1 MVEKSLY
8 CEHKGNYG
16 YRRIILD
23 LKIRSL
29 VVNHKKVQHLM
40 KAPGLS
46 AQIRRKRK
54 YSSYQ
59 GKGGKKVENLHLT
72 PVRSIKT
79 NGKVLYGCDRVC
91 HSSKQSKSL
100 LVIVLDGFDS
110 EINAYNLST

>member
-29 VVNHKKVQHLM
+29 VVNHKNVQRLM

-46 AQIRRKRK
+46 AQIQRKRK
-54 YSSYQ
+54 NSSYQ
-59 GKGGKKVENLHLT
+59 GKGWQESRESSFNA
-72 PVRSIKT
+72 
-79 NGKVLYGCDRVC
+79 
-91 HSSKQSKSL
+91 SSKHQNQWKSA
-100 LVIVLDGFDS
+100 IRM
-110 EINAYNLST
+110 